1 MKGSLTSGG
10 GGGGS
15 QGGTRVAH
23 IAPQPHPL
31 IDYVTQWYCLRIKGG
46 AVVAPAGAGAAVC
59 KGAPGSRILRHS
71 RICIH

>member
-10 GGGGS
+10 GGGGL

-31 IDYVTQWYCLRIKGG
+31 IDYVTHKKKLPAEPGRHACAQLQVLRFLCCVLLLLQR
-46 AVVAPAGAGAAVC
+46 A
-59 KGAPGSRILRHS
+59 
-71 RICIH
+71 